1 MSDSSS
7 IQMKDSA
14 AVESSKK
21 GKRRKGKDTK
31 DTKDTEPKGSEQP
44 SISTD
49 AAQSSEAGSVNILSQ
64 SDSSKEDSKPASP
77 KETGVEEKSVVTLV
91 GGEHPLETTWSVYFD
106 KKLPPARQK
115 NADFKHYQSN
125 LQTLGSFSTLEGFWR
140 HYAYL
145 QNPNDI
151 PKDHDLFLF
160 RNHFIPAWESFPNG
174 GAWIVKVRKKNGII
188 SRLWEELA
196 FACISEAF
204 EEPDLVGAV
213 LSCRMREDIISVWN
227 RDNTDNDRRFKIGEK
242 LKDILNL
249 DESTQIAYKPFQ
261 SAIKDGSSYRNAR
274 QYVYAASSV

>member
-1 MSDSSS
+1 MADSGAVEV
-7 IQMKDSA
+7 KDSA
-14 AVESSKK
+14 PTEKK
-21 GKRRKGKDTK
+21 GKRRKGKDSKSPK
-31 DTKDTEPKGSEQP
+31 DENKS
-44 SISTD
+44 
-49 AAQSSEAGSVNILSQ
+49 LSLDIA
-64 SDSSKEDSKPASP
+64 SDSTPENEEDKSSSP
-77 KETGVEEKSVVTLV
+77 KEKKADVGKLV
-91 GGEHPLETTWSVYFD
+91 SGEHPLETTWTVYFD
-106 KKLPPARQK
+106 KKLPPSRQK
-115 NADFKHYQSN
+115 NADYKHYQSN
-125 LQTLGSFSTLEGFWR
+125 LQTLGTFGTLEGFWK
-140 HYAYL
+140 HYAFL

-160 RNHFIPAWESFPNG
+160 RHHFIPAWESFPNG

-188 SRLWEELA
+188 SRLWEELV

-213 LSCRMREDIISVWN
+213 LSCRMREDIVSVWN
-227 RDNTDNDRRFKIGEK
+227 RDNTENAERRFKIGEK

>member
-1 MSDSSS
+1 MTDSSS
-7 IQMKDSA
+7 VEVKDSVPA
-14 AVESSKK
+14 EKK
-21 GKRRKGKDTK
+21 GKRRKAKEGKSPKDENKSLSVDT
-31 DTKDTEPKGSEQP
+31 GSEKDNNPENHEEDKQP
-44 SISTD
+44 TS
-49 AAQSSEAGSVNILSQ
+49 G
-64 SDSSKEDSKPASP
+64 SP
-77 KETGVEEKSVVTLV
+77 KEKKADVGKVVAAST
-91 GGEHPLETTWSVYFD
+91 GEHPLETTWTLYFD
-106 KKLPPARQK
+106 KKLPPSRQK

-125 LQTLGSFSTLEGFWR
+125 LQTLGTFGSLEGFWK

-160 RNHFIPAWESFPNG
+160 RHHFIPAWESFPNG

-188 SRLWEELA
+188 SRLWEELV

-213 LSCRMREDIISVWN
+213 LSCRMREDIVSVWN
-227 RDNTDNDRRFKIGEK
+227 RDNSENAERRFKIGEK